1 MGHHLELVAEPKAE
15 VMSNIFVDQTTGELR
30 GQKPAKFSHTTL
42 AVLGAAA
49 FVGFL
54 LTVAAVSPPSPS
66 GSAEARSGSSIPFRS
81 INGGMFIYANLGG
94 VPHNMQLDTGASSS
108 TVTLPIAQA
117 LVARGR
123 ATVVPGWFGAQMADG
138 RVVAHQNIIVHRV
151 SIGGYVLHNVEMGV
165 TPDGAN
171 LLFGLS
177 ELNAIGSFTID
188 QSRHQ
193 IRFN

>member
-1 MGHHLELVAEPKAE
+1 L
-15 VMSNIFVDQTTGELR
+15 
-30 GQKPAKFSHTTL
+30 
-42 AVLGAAA
+42 
-49 FVGFL
+49 L
-54 LTVAAVSPPSPS
+54 LTAFAISPS
-66 GSAEARSGSSIPFRS
+66 SSGSVEATRGGGSIPFRS

-108 TVTLPIAQA
+108 TVTVPIAEA

-123 ATVVPGWFGAQMADG
+123 ATVVPGWFGGKMADG
-138 RVVAHQNIIVHRV
+138 RVVPHQDIIVRTV
-151 SIGGYVLHNVEMGV
+151 SIGGYVLHNVEMAV
-165 TPDGAN
+165 TPDGAT

-177 ELNAIGSFTID
+177 ELNAIGSFTVD

>member
-1 MGHHLELVAEPKAE
+1 MT
-15 VMSNIFVDQTTGELR
+15 SQIYVDKRTGELR
-30 GQKPAKFSHTTL
+30 GTKPFKLPIVPIIL
-42 AVLGAAA
+42 AGAAFA
-49 FVGFL
+49 GL
-54 LTVAAVSPPSPS
+54 SCVAIGLSPS
-66 GSAEARSGSSIPFRS
+66 SLPQVETPNSYNAIPFRS
-81 INGGMFIYANLGG
+81 VNGGMFIYANLGG

-123 ATVVPGWFGAQMADG
+123 ATVVPGWFDAQMADG
-138 RVVAHQNIIVHRV
+138 RVLPHQNIIVHTV
-151 SIGGYVLHNVEMGV
+151 SIGGYVLHNVEMAV